1 MTVKDHVKQ
10 IVEVK
15 FDTLDVDET
24 HVNLVIDEIET
35 VILNYCNILEVP
47 HALRFTWANMTVDLV
62 KYEIEANRTDELD
75 TMFDARDVSIIHVGD
90 TEIDFRGLGN
100 TVKNRILKSHD
111 AALDDI
117 VMNYRQQLNRFR
129 KMVW

>member
-15 FDTLDVDET
+15 FDTLDVNET

-117 VMNYRQQLNRFR
+117 VMNYQQQLNRFR

>member
-117 VMNYRQQLNRFR
+117 VMNYQQQLNRFR

>member
-15 FDTLDVDET
+15 FSTLDVDET

-117 VMNYRQQLNRFR
+117 VMNYQQQLNRFR

>member
-15 FDTLDVDET
+15 FDTFDVNET

-117 VMNYRQQLNRFR
+117 VMNYQQQLNRFR

>member
-15 FDTLDVDET
+15 FGTLDVDET
-24 HVNLVIDEIET
+24 HVNLVVDEIET

-47 HALRFTWANMTVDLV
+47 YALRFTWANMTVDLV

-117 VMNYRQQLNRFR
+117 VMNYQQQLNRFR

>member
-15 FDTLDVDET
+15 FGTLDVNET

-117 VMNYRQQLNRFR
+117 VMNYQQQLNRFR

>member
-15 FDTLDVDET
+15 FGTLDVDET

-117 VMNYRQQLNRFR
+117 VMNYQQQLNRFR

>member
-15 FDTLDVDET
+15 FSTLDVDET

-47 HALRFTWANMTVDLV
+47 HALRFTLANMTVDLV

-117 VMNYRQQLNRFR
+117 VMNYQQQLNRFR